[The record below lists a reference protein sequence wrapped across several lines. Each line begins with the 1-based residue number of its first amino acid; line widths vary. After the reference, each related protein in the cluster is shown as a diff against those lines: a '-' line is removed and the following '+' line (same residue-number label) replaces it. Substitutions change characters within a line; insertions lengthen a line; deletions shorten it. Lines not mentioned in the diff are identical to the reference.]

1 MVAAHRVA
9 ATVAQGVHGRRR
21 VGQGDTFWQFRRY
34 QTGDAIDQI
43 DWRQSAKTQHAY
55 IRENEWEAA
64 QSVWIWRDG
73 SPSMN
78 YRSRD
83 DIPTKGERAA
93 VLALALASLLV
104 RGGEQVALLGDNIPP
119 SSGRAVLNRLAISL
133 SRPAPDAARS
143 LPLVEPLPRHARI
156 VLIGDFLSPVEEL
169 ERIVRGYAGRGV
181 SGHLVQILDPA
192 EDALPFRGRIRF
204 AGLEGEGDTLLGR
217 VESVRGD
224 YLDLLRAHRAALSD
238 LVRGIGWTFGFHLTE
253 RPPESALLAL
263 HRVLTEKPV

>member
-34 QTGDAIDQI
+34 QPGDSTEQI
-43 DWRQSAKTQHAY
+43 DWRQTAKTQHAF

-64 QSVWIWRDG
+64 QSVWIWHDR

-78 YRSRD
+78 YRSRSEL
-83 DIPTKGERAA
+83 PTKGERAA

-104 RGGEQVALLGDNIPP
+104 RGGEQIALLGDNIPP
-119 SSGRAVLNRLAISL
+119 SSGRAVLNRFAVAL
-133 SRPAPDAARS
+133 SRPVEESRS
-143 LPLVEPLPRHARI
+143 LPLVEPLPRHARV
-156 VLIGDFLSPVEEL
+156 VLIGDFLSLPEEL

-181 SGHLVQILDPA
+181 SGHLVQVLDPA
-192 EDALPFRGRIRF
+192 EDALPFRGRVRF

-217 VESVRGD
+217 VESVRSD
-224 YLDLLRAHRAALSD
+224 YLGLMSAHRAALSD
-238 LVRGIGWTFGFHLTE
+238 LARGIGWTFAFHLTE

-263 HRVLTEKPV
+263 HRVLTENSA